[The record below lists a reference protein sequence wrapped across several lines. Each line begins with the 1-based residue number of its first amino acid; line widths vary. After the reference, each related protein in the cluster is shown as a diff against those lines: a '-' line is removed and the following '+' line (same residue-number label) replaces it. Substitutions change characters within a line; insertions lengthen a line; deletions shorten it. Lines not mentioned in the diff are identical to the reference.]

1 MMYAYLIHL
10 SANMWRKKGQKSA
23 NIKDEEDAIYH
34 EEMCC
39 DRETWRKI
47 TDFLPECGINTLL
60 IDVGDGIQFDRHPE
74 ISIPGAWSK
83 EELKAE
89 LARLR
94 AMGITPLPKCNFSA
108 GHNGWL
114 KEYAY
119 MIGTD
124 LHLEICKDVIEEVIE
139 VFDTPAFFHLG
150 LEEEDA
156 KNQTN
161 QPVSMI
167 RAPYKKLE
175 DANYLFDVC
184 RAKGVRPWI
193 WACKADVEA
202 FGGEE
207 AFRAGIGKDVL
218 LSGWHYT
225 AINNCPD
232 PTKGCPM
239 AEYYVKFG
247 EWGYEQVPTSSTW
260 SWHLNSKQTMFFCKN
275 NVAEGSIVGYMT
287 APWHLTV
294 PKKLYA
300 HMNDAFTFGNAK
312 KDIYGE

>member
-23 NIKDEEDAIYH
+23 NIKDEEDAIYRD
-34 EEMCC
+34 EMYC

-47 TDFLPECGINTLL
+47 TDFLPSCGINTLL
-60 IDVGDGIQFDRHPE
+60 IDVGDGMQFDRHPE
-74 ISIPGAWSK
+74 ISIKGAWSK
-83 EELKAE
+83 AELKEELN
-89 LARLR
+89 RLR

-124 LHLEICKDVIEEVIE
+124 LHLEICKDVIEEIIE
-139 VFDTPAFFHLG
+139 VFDTPKFFHLG

-156 KNQTN
+156 VNQLN
-161 QPVSMI
+161 QPVAMI

-175 DANYLFDVC
+175 DANFLFDVC

-193 WACKADVEA
+193 WAVKADVEA
-202 FGGEE
+202 FGGDE
-207 AFRAGIGKDVL
+207 AFCQGIGKDVL
-218 LSGWHYT
+218 LSGWYYGH
-225 AINNCPD
+225 INNCPD
-232 PTKGCPM
+232 PTKGCSM
-239 AEYYVKFG
+239 AEYYKKFA

-260 SWHLNSKQTMFFCKN
+260 SWHLNSKETLFFCKN
-275 NVAEGSIVGYMT
+275 HVKDGSVIGHMT

-300 HMNDAFTFGNAK
+300 HYNDAFTFGNAI
-312 KDIYGE
+312 KDIYG